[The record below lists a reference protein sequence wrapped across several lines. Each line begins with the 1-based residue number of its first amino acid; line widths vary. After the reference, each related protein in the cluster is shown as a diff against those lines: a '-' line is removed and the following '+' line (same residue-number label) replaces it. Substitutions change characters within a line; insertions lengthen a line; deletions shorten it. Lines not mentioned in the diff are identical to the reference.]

1 MSSDA
6 LFHRDG
12 DYFVPTDRTNSPWS
26 PTLLHG
32 GSIAGLLAYG
42 LEQHAP
48 DEGMRFIR
56 VTNDLF
62 RPAPKVPVKLETQFL
77 REGGRIGVIECRLMA
92 DGKEVARATGLRAKV
107 QNIELPEHAL
117 SKIEPPARPD
127 GIPITGF
134 LGEKLAPDI
143 YVPGLNYAVDMKLVS
158 GFQFKGEGRAWLR
171 IKSRLIADQDNTPFV
186 YLGMLSDFGNG
197 LGQAYIGGNNACIN
211 ADIGASI
218 YRYPVSE
225 WIYLDSKTQ
234 VQAQGFGTTET
245 LFIDEQGAVGRV
257 TQSLVV
263 KPFGY

>member
-1 MSSDA
+1 MNNDS

-26 PTLLHG
+26 PNLLHG

-48 DEGMRFIR
+48 DENMRFIR

-77 REGGRIGVIECRLMA
+77 RDGGRIGVIECRLIA

-117 SKIEPPARPD
+117 NKTSRPASPEHL
-127 GIPITGF
+127 PIVGF
-134 LGEKLAPDI
+134 LGERVAPDV
-143 YVPGLNYAVDMKLVS
+143 YVPGLNYAVDVKLVG
-158 GFQFKGEGRAWLR
+158 GFQFKGEGQAWLR
-171 IKSRLIADQDNTPFV
+171 IQSTVVAGEANTPFV

-197 LGQAYIGGNNACIN
+197 LGQTYLGGNNACIN
-211 ADIGASI
+211 ADISSSI
-218 YRYPVSE
+218 YRYPVGE

-234 VQAQGFGTTET
+234 VQSQGFGTTET
-245 LFIDEQGAVGRV
+245 LFMDAQGALGRV
-257 TQSLVV
+257 TQSLIV

>member
-1 MSSDA
+1 MNNDP

-26 PTLLHG
+26 PNLLHG

-48 DEGMRFIR
+48 DESMRFIR

-62 RPAPKVPVKLETQFL
+62 RPAPKVAVKLETQFL
-77 REGGRIGVIECRLMA
+77 RDGGRIAVIECRLMA

-107 QNIELPEHAL
+107 QNIELPDHAL
-117 SKIEPPARPD
+117 SKITPPPSHENLA
-127 GIPITGF
+127 IAGF
-134 LGEKLAPDI
+134 LGERVAPDV
-143 YVPGLNYAVDMKLVS
+143 YVPGLNYAVDVKLVD
-158 GFQFKGEGRAWLR
+158 GFQFKGEGKAWLR
-171 IKSRLIADQDNTPFV
+171 IQSSVVAGEANTPFV

-197 LGQAYIGGNNACIN
+197 LGQTYLGGNNACIN
-211 ADIGASI
+211 ADIGSSI
-218 YRYPVSE
+218 YRYPVGE

-234 VQAQGFGTTET
+234 VQPQGFGTTET
-245 LFIDEQGAVGRV
+245 LFVDAQGVVGRV
-257 TQSLVV
+257 TQSLIV